1 MFHMTLLGRFGV
13 AFLAGFGLLLPS
25 PASAGSEMVT
35 TVTLPPN
42 PTLTVPTLSVPTL
55 QTPQLPVS
63 GGSSSSGAGT
73 LTVPTIPVPQLQIP
87 TVQVPQLQIPTI
99 QVPQLQ
105 IPTMSVPQL
114 QIPTLVMPSLVA
126 PDMPTLTV
134 PPVAEIAST
143 PPVSTP
149 RRDRQGSAQATP
161 RVVTPQVSG
170 LISPEMLLEMLR
182 VQQAETTLEL
192 VAPQEATTTNRL
204 PIGTFAAFGGG
215 VVLVSFALSLLRRR
229 NDLRTS
235 PEAVVS

>member
-13 AFLAGFGLLLPS
+13 AFLVGFGLLLPS

-73 LTVPTIPVPQLQIP
+73 LTVPTIPVPQLQ
-87 TVQVPQLQIPTI
+87 VPTI

-149 RRDRQGSAQATP
+149 RRDRQGSSQATP

-235 PEAVVS
+235 SEAAVS